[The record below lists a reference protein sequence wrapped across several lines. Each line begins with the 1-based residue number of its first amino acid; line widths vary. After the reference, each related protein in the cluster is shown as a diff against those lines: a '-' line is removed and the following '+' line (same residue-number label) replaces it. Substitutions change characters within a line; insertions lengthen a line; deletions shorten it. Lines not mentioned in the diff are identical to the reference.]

1 MHQRGKNSSSASG
14 IKLNSV
20 LGMKHT
26 GSLMSSFLTVTI
38 SLPFYCVDSRR
49 LYYICNWK
57 LMKNEPLTHFFFF
70 YQFIFLES
78 KRLKSSKS
86 KDNEWAILF
95 ITTQKKTLT
104 IMSILILQLFS
115 ILLSYIICPMACFI
129 IMNIAITVKS
139 RKIRTSSSSLLSS
152 TVFPYLVA
160 LSAEDTY

>member
-1 MHQRGKNSSSASG
+1 MHYRGKNSSSTSG
-14 IKLNSV
+14 IKLKSV
-20 LGMKHT
+20 LRMKHT
-26 GSLMSSFLTVTI
+26 GSLTSSLLTVTI

-57 LMKNEPLTHFFFF
+57 LMKNEPLTHFFF
-70 YQFIFLES
+70 YQFSFLES
-78 KRLKSSKS
+78 KKRKSSKS

-104 IMSILILQLFS
+104 IMSVLILQLLS
-115 ILLSYIICPMACFI
+115 ILLSYITCPMACFI

-139 RKIRTSSSSLLSS
+139 RKMRTSRSSLLSS
-152 TVFPYLVA
+152 TLFPYLGA

>member
-14 IKLNSV
+14 IKLKSV

-38 SLPFYCVDSRR
+38 SLTFYCADSRR

-57 LMKNEPLTHFFFF
+57 LMKNEPLTHFF

-104 IMSILILQLFS
+104 IMSILILQLLS

-139 RKIRTSSSSLLSS
+139 RKMRTSSSSLLSS

>member
-1 MHQRGKNSSSASG
+1 MTDSTHKVEHNKSIIRNDALEREERRQEMHQRGKNSSSASG
-14 IKLNSV
+14 IKRKSV

-70 YQFIFLES
+70 NQFIFSES
-78 KRLKSSKS
+78 KRLKSSKR

-104 IMSILILQLFS
+104 IMSILIL
-115 ILLSYIICPMACFI
+115 
-129 IMNIAITVKS
+129 
-139 RKIRTSSSSLLSS
+139 
-152 TVFPYLVA
+152 
-160 LSAEDTY
+160 